1 MPAKTRFRSR
11 SLVLALGLPALAI
24 PAFTASADE
33 SPIQLEPLAL
43 DGGGDHYRYGVL
55 TDIQGDEIRWTV
67 TQGPEITR
75 IHPDEDYRSGLGGRE
90 DLFTGPALDGELY
103 RKEQELGVL
112 LPVFQSE
119 QVEPPHT
126 FQDMFDNQRRVEEY
140 RVHVAATGETREI
153 AGETAQGYRL
163 AAVTEMTNLDSDDEE
178 ALFSVNHGTVWVY
191 EDVPFSSALLQ
202 LSPGMFRMAIG
213 PNVPNGLE
221 AHYLHTFGEA
231 LEPLGMP
238 AGLQLQGFHTSA
250 DTLETMEAQD
260 WALEEDQSPG
270 QASGIAYRI
279 EVTEFSDDADAPDY
293 AALQEYPRAG
303 AAAFEYLRTPPVL
316 ADMLDACI
324 PLPADMPRD
333 ELAAMLEEQ
342 ATFDGALEGAHSGA
356 LLGQAA
362 WGGQEDPQRGD
373 GFALVVE
380 AFLPE
385 LETAACMIF
394 TRVGAGVP
402 DDTGTLEIAD
412 PRSTEAEGRLAAHL
426 LVGDV
431 SEPGDITFLT
441 VGQGLSGEV
450 RLDTAEPDGTFHGHL
465 DVEGIAT
472 PLDDLGAS
480 DGFRLEGEFSAMQ
493 YWDRVPVAR

>member
-1 MPAKTRFRSR
+1 MPAKTRFHSR

-24 PAFTASADE
+24 PAVTASADE

-43 DGGGDHYRYGVL
+43 DGGGDHFRYSVL

-75 IHPDEDYRSGLGGRE
+75 IHPDEDYRSGLGGQE
-90 DLFTGPALDGELY
+90 DLFTGPALDGEVY

-112 LPVFQSE
+112 LPVFEGE

-140 RVHVAATGETREI
+140 RVHVAATGEAREI

-163 AAVTEMTNLDSDDEE
+163 AAVTETTNLDSDAEE
-178 ALFSVNHGTVWVY
+178 TLFSVNHGTVWVY
-191 EDVPFSSALLQ
+191 EDEPFSSALLQ

-213 PNVPNGLE
+213 PNVPDGLE
-221 AHYLHTFGEA
+221 AHYLHTLGEA

-238 AGLQLQGFHTSA
+238 VGLQLQAFHTSA
-250 DTLETMEAQD
+250 DKLETMEAQD

-333 ELAAMLEEQ
+333 ELAAMLDEQ

-431 SEPGDITFLT
+431 NEPGDISFLT

-465 DVEGIAT
+465 EVEGIAT

>member
-1 MPAKTRFRSR
+1 LS
-11 SLVLALGLPALAI
+11 
-24 PAFTASADE
+24 
-33 SPIQLEPLAL
+33 
-43 DGGGDHYRYGVL
+43 
-55 TDIQGDEIRWTV
+55 TV
-67 TQGPEITR
+67 TP
-75 IHPDEDYRSGLGGRE
+75 
-90 DLFTGPALDGELY
+90 
-103 RKEQELGVL
+103 
-112 LPVFQSE
+112 
-119 QVEPPHT
+119 
-126 FQDMFDNQRRVEEY
+126 
-140 RVHVAATGETREI
+140 
-153 AGETAQGYRL
+153 
-163 AAVTEMTNLDSDDEE
+163 
-178 ALFSVNHGTVWVY
+178 
-191 EDVPFSSALLQ
+191 ALLQ

-213 PNVPNGLE
+213 PNVPDGLE
-221 AHYLHTFGEA
+221 THYLHTLGEA

-250 DTLETMEAQD
+250 DTLETMEARD

-316 ADMLDACI
+316 ADMLDVCL
-324 PLPADMPRD
+324 PLPSDMPRD
-333 ELAAMLEEQ
+333 ELAAMLDEQ

-380 AFLPE
+380 AFLPG
-385 LETAACMIF
+385 LETTACMIF

-431 SEPGDITFLT
+431 SKPGDISFLT

-450 RLDTAEPDGTFHGHL
+450 RLDTAEPDDTFHGHL